1 MTCATVSV
9 PPVPVPVTPVTTS
22 RNKLDPARQLLRW
35 AKSMRSC
42 QGGPVAAQGARP
54 LAPRHPPGKPPR
66 CPVCPPLRPA
76 RPTPVPPLSRL
87 VAPVRA
93 HLAARTSR
101 PVCRFLRRFRLTPRN
116 PRETAVGSN
125 PSPPTE
131 EERTWL
137 CSLAS
142 SGTTTLRLGLART

>member
-22 RNKLDPARQLLRW
+22 RNKLDPVRQLLRW

-76 RPTPVPPLSRL
+76 RSTPVPPLSRL

-93 HLAARTSR
+93 HLAERDARERMVREAAERAADRVWRYFGHDIAGRTIADD
-101 PVCRFLRRFRLTPRN
+101 LRAALSAKSDEQTPGRLRG
-116 PRETAVGSN
+116 VWG
-125 PSPPTE
+125 
-131 EERTWL
+131 
-137 CSLAS
+137 
-142 SGTTTLRLGLART
+142 